1 MPHADLVD
9 RGLESGNVTQ
19 TIMRGLEV
27 LRAFRCEPRPLSN
40 GELAARSGLSKATI
54 SRITSTLVS
63 LGYLLR
69 IPSSGR
75 FQLGPAILGFGQVY
89 LGGSQIRALARPF
102 MERLAI
108 KMNVS
113 VGLAIADRLEMLY
126 ILWCRSRS
134 TMTLRLSAGSVLP
147 MGFSAIGKA
156 YLASQQSDRRRKL
169 MLQLRRQAGDRAPA
183 LVQDVEAGTRE
194 YQRYGYCSA
203 FDGVQKNTFGI
214 AVPIVYGHGRDTLAL
229 SCGGAQLRMNKL
241 DLRRNIAPALL
252 RTADEIGELAA
263 DLES

>member
-1 MPHADLVD
+1 
-9 RGLESGNVTQ
+9 
-19 TIMRGLEV
+19 
-27 LRAFRCEPRPLSN
+27 
-40 GELAARSGLSKATI
+40 
-54 SRITSTLVS
+54 
-63 LGYLLR
+63 
-69 IPSSGR
+69 
-75 FQLGPAILGFGQVY
+75 
-89 LGGSQIRALARPF
+89 
-102 MERLAI
+102 
-108 KMNVS
+108 
-113 VGLAIADRLEMLY
+113 
-126 ILWCRSRS
+126 
-134 TMTLRLSAGSVLP
+134 
-147 MGFSAIGKA
+147 
-156 YLASQQSDRRRKL
+156 